1 MTLNH
6 SALAGIAVA
15 IYASPAFA
23 HHSFAMFDADSK
35 MTVEGIVKEFQ
46 WTNPHAWIMLTVAN
60 AKESRSHGRSNST
73 ARAVWCGRAGSRRR

>member
-1 MTLNH
+1 LTPGASYEKLGLSRLSEESRPNNQKLLETPITLK
-6 SALAGIAVA
+6 SLGLAGIAVA

-46 WTNPHAWIMLTVAN
+46 WTIPMP
-60 AKESRSHGRSNST
+60 
-73 ARAVWCGRAGSRRR
+73 GSC